1 MQLKRNLYYA
11 RRDHVQ
17 WPRVKVDDF
26 GSKIPTEQSSGVK
39 LVGKKAQKWT
49 VNYWSKNGRIE
60 KPLAPRDFLP
70 QKPPRYEFSAVFL
83 NEIILTKIIYHH

>member
-17 WPRVKVDDF
+17 WSRVKVDGF
-26 GSKIPTEQSSGVK
+26 GSKIPTKQSAGVK
-39 LVGKKAQKWT
+39 LVGEKAQNRRST
-49 VNYWSKNGRIE
+49 IDQGLLRVE

-70 QKPPRYEFSAVFL
+70 
-83 NEIILTKIIYHH
+83 